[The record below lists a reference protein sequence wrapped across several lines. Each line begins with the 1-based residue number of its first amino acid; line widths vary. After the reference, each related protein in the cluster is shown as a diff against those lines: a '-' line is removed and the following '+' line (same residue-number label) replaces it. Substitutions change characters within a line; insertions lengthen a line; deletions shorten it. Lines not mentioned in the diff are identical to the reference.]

1 MANVSYTPN
10 LTGEKRTISTLIDQT
25 FIQLTHQRRKNP
37 SFFKTNFSVIQTQM
51 HYDTGIFARKWRQ
64 VWQLYKFVL
73 VQILPLLLQLRAITA
88 HGAIFKCSSGWEKPR
103 KVGGNVLLKTIWKC
117 GRQTSHRLQKI
128 CWYSLDVG
136 ANWAVIVGSLLARNT
151 VCHACSHVVSAKVWS
166 E

>member
-64 VWQLYKFVL
+64 VCTSTNSSPTAAAARYHSAWSYFQVQQWVGKAQKSGRKRIVEDHLEVRTTDFASAPENLLVL
-73 VQILPLLLQLRAITA
+73 VRCWCKLSCDSRKFTCKKHGLPCV
-88 HGAIFKCSSGWEKPR
+88 F
-103 KVGGNVLLKTIWKC
+103 
-117 GRQTSHRLQKI
+117 
-128 CWYSLDVG
+128 
-136 ANWAVIVGSLLARNT
+136 
-151 VCHACSHVVSAKVWS
+151 ACSECKGVK
-166 E
+166 